1 MADNENWVAVV
12 NSDEVKPGEIRGT
25 KVEGLDIA
33 IYNIEGT
40 FYATGNICTHAI
52 AFLSDGFLDGD
63 VVECPLHA
71 GAFEVKTGKAVCAPV
86 TENIKTYPT
95 RVMDNLVQV
104 QIA

>member
-1 MADNENWVAVV
+1 MADNETWVVAV
-12 NSDEVKPGEIRGT
+12 NSDDVKPGEIRGT
-25 KVEGLDIA
+25 KVGDLDIA

-71 GAFEVKTGKAVCAPV
+71 GVFEVKTGKAVCAPV
-86 TENIKTYPT
+86 TEDIKTYPT
-95 RVMDNLVQV
+95 RIVDNAVQV
-104 QIA
+104 RLT